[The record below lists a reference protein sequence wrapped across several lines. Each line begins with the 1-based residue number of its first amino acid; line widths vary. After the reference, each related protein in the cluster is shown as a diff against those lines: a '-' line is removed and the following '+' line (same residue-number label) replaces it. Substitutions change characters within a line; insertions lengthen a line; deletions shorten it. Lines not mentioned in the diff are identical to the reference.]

1 MTNSTTGTAFY
12 VRHKAR
18 PGKRD
23 ELREVWEKY
32 ARDYIAAAGVQLAY
46 FYCYD
51 DNDPD
56 VIVAFQL
63 CTDRAGV
70 DDFVKQLWF
79 RDYEAETAALLAERS
94 EYRAVTPVWTK
105 GAAR

>member
-1 MTNSTTGTAFY
+1 MTTSTTGTAFY

-23 ELREVWEKY
+23 ELRTVWEKY
-32 ARDYIAAAGVQLAY
+32 ARAYIATADVQLAY

-70 DDFVKQLWF
+70 DDFVKQPWF
-79 RDYEAETAALLAERS
+79 RDYEAETAALLAEPS
-94 EYRAVTPVWTK
+94 EYKAVTPVWTK
-105 GAAR
+105 RVAR